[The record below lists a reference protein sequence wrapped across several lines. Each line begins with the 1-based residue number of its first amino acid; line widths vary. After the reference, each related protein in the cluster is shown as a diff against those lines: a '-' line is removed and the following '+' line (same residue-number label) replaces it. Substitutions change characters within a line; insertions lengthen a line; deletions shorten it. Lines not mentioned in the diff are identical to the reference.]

1 MSAAV
6 NLVTRL
12 HALMARLYPFN
23 FRVEFEDEMCAVFTD
38 ALADVASQGVGPVF
52 KLWWWEVRDW
62 PRRLLTEY
70 WLSITMLWN
79 WRIFMSEVDQSGNWK
94 IEKRKDALIAAL
106 PPLIFGVGIM
116 LTALIVWKPWYEIQ
130 SWRLYLGVAIGMAL
144 PAIVV
149 GVGGAIALIR
159 RLPDWGYTW
168 AGSAAVGTVLLVKTA
183 AEERADVGQ
192 FIISETFDLIL
203 AVVLVF
209 GCLVLLVWAALRGWQ
224 QAGLVS
230 IGFASLMGIS
240 VVSTATAAPFNRYD
254 LALLAGPFGA
264 LMAWLAY
271 HFAVGSNKIR
281 TFVLLGIA
289 LLNLGAVVI
298 ADRATRTWALANQ
311 RHSFA
316 LPLLVFITGALLS
329 GPLLGLIGVPVRR
342 AFRGG

>member
-6 NLVTRL
+6 NLITRL
-12 HALMARLYPFN
+12 HALMARLYPYH

-38 ALADVASQGVGPVF
+38 ALADVAPQGAGAVC
-52 KLWWWEVRDW
+52 KLWWRELRDW

-79 WRIFMSEVDQSGNWK
+79 WRMFMSEVGQNKNWK

-106 PPLIFGVGIM
+106 PPLLFGVGIM
-116 LTALIVWKPWYEIQ
+116 LTALIVWKPWNEIQ
-130 SWRLYLGVAIGMAL
+130 SWRLYLGVAVGMAL
-144 PAIVV
+144 PAIAV
-149 GVGGAIALIR
+149 GVGGAIALFR

-168 AGSAAVGTVLLVKTA
+168 AGSAAMGTLLLVKTM
-183 AEERADVGQ
+183 AEEQADYGRYILSQ
-192 FIISETFDLIL
+192 TFDLVL
-203 AVVLVF
+203 AAVLVL
-209 GCLVLLVWAALRGWQ
+209 GCLVLLAWAALRGWQ

-230 IGFASLMGIS
+230 IGFASLMGVS

-271 HFAVGSNKIR
+271 RFAVGSNKVR
-281 TFVLLGIA
+281 SFVLLGIA
-289 LLNLGAVVI
+289 LLNLGAVLL
-298 ADRATRTWALANQ
+298 ADRATRTWALAGQ
-311 RHSFA
+311 RPSFA

-329 GPLLGLIGVPVRR
+329 GPLLGLVGIPVRK
-342 AFRGG
+342 AIKGG